1 MTRTPQNRAVRNAK
15 VRKDA
20 PAVLQETFGI
30 SGSAL
35 FLLRDIA
42 ATPLPVSG
50 GPRKSPAGMGLRL
63 GPLIRAGYAALDRSI
78 SAYVLTDK
86 GTEFLARLKATG
98 LFDEK

>member
-42 ATPLPVSG
+42 AAPLPVSG
-50 GPRKSPAGMGLRL
+50 GPRKSPAGRGVHL
-63 GPLIRAGYAALDRSI
+63 GPLIRAGHVALDRSV

-86 GTEFLARLKATG
+86 GIEFLARLKATG